1 MRALWL
7 FIVFLFTLLS
17 ANAQT
22 VNVGGKISDAD
33 GNVIEFASV
42 WIEEIQTGTVA
53 NIQGMYHLNLPPG
66 LYTLAYRAPGF
77 KPEFKK
83 INIKG
88 IPAIISVKMK
98 KTEKLFFKS
107 TEADSLIKAVII
119 HRKQLE
125 SSKPIYSGTMYRK
138 AIQRLI
144 RIPKVPLKNALAH
157 ELHLNSTRVG
167 IINLSESIATFRSRA
182 ENYYTEEVIAAKK
195 ASNSINV
202 FNFERSPDLQIDLNQ
217 NMLQFNGFNEHGF
230 VSPIA
235 DNASKFYRFELTSKF
250 IDQGKT
256 VNEIKVNPKYDDEHV
271 FSGYLYIVANDSSL
285 YGVSLK
291 LTKKARLNFVD
302 SVNIHQQF
310 VPLKN
315 NKWES
320 QGMRFSFWG
329 KFWHLQ
335 YSGSFLQVFEE
346 IHTDTGRNDHPPHEV
361 YKSTGDSYKK
371 DEGYWHKKRPVLLSP
386 EEDKFYLLTSLIATQ
401 INNRHI
407 DDSLKNKNNKFQ
419 VLPFLLRGITL
430 HNYEKNTSWT
440 FQTPYNAVFFNTVEG
455 WGIDL
460 KVRYNKQYDS
470 IHSLSIIPEIRYGFT
485 DKVWNYNVFV
495 NYGFNPFSQS
505 SLYAKAGSDFLDLN
519 KSGTISLF
527 LNSISTLFL
536 GSNYLKLYQSR
547 FFLTGI
553 RGEVAN
559 GVLLNGEMEFSENR
573 SLFNTTK
580 HTFNKDSTFLTSN
593 NPLDPNADI
602 ALFPHYRSF
611 TLRGSATFTFDQEY
625 MVTPS
630 GKFILPNPY
639 PRIRV
644 NYRTGIPVPGS
655 DVNYNFASFEVFQ
668 DRVNLGIYGHTAYF
682 VSAGGFLSAKKL
694 YYPDYMQFSGG
705 QSFFFNASSGSFH
718 FLNYYTY
725 STNKAYFEAHIEHDF
740 AGYFTSHVPLLKR
753 FNIEEIIGASYLSQ
767 GTLPDYKEVYFGLK
781 RTIVRLDYGFAFG
794 RYSNK
799 IQGFRLVYSF

>member
-1 MRALWL
+1 MRALW
-7 FIVFLFTLLS
+7 FFVAFFFTLIN
-17 ANAQT
+17 ADAQT
-22 VNVGGKISDAD
+22 INVGGKIADAD

-42 WIEEIQTGTVA
+42 WVEEIQTGTVA
-53 NIQGMYHLNLPPG
+53 NVQGMYHLTLAPG
-66 LYTLAYRAPGF
+66 LYTIAYRAPGF

-83 INIKG
+83 IKIKNSAV
-88 IPAIISVKMK
+88 ISSVKLK
-98 KTEKLFFKS
+98 KTEIFAFKNS
-107 TEADSLIKAVII
+107 DADSIVRTVVN
-119 HRKQLE
+119 HRNL
-125 SSKPIYSGTMYRK
+125 SASAKPVYAGTMYRK

-144 RIPKVPLKNALAH
+144 RIPKIPLKNALAH
-157 ELHLNSTRVG
+157 ELHISATRVG
-167 IINLSESIATFRSRA
+167 IINLSESIATFRTRP
-182 ENYYTEEVIAAKK
+182 ENYYTEEVVAAKK

-202 FNFERSPDLQIDLNQ
+202 FNFERSPDLQVDLNQ
-217 NMLQFNGFNEHGF
+217 DMLHFNGFDEHGF

-235 DNASKFYRFELTSKF
+235 ANAFKFYKF
-250 IDQGKT
+250 QLLSTFLDGGRKID
-256 VNEIKVNPKYDDEHV
+256 EIKVSPKNEDEHV
-271 FSGYLYIVANDSSL
+271 FSGYIYIAEQDSSL

-291 LTKKARLNFVD
+291 LTKQARLNFID
-302 SVNIHQQF
+302 SVHIYQQF

-315 NKWES
+315 HKWES
-320 QGMRFSFWG
+320 QGMRFGFWG

-346 IHTDTGRNDHPPHEV
+346 IHADTCRNDHPPHEV
-361 YKSTGDSYKK
+361 FKSTGDSYKQE
-371 DEGYWHKKRPVLLSP
+371 DGYWHKNRPVLLSP
-386 EEDKFYLLTSLIATQ
+386 DEERFYLLTSLVATQ

-407 DDSLKNKNNKFQ
+407 DDSLKNKNNSFH

-430 HNYEKNTSWT
+430 HNYNKNTSWT
-440 FQTPYNAVFFNTVEG
+440 FQTPYNAVFFNTIEG
-455 WGIDL
+455 WGLDL

-470 IHSLSIIPEIRYGFT
+470 VHSLSIVPEVRYGFA

-505 SLYAKAGSDFLDLN
+505 SVYAKAGSDFLDLN
-519 KSGTISLF
+519 NSGTISLF

-536 GSNYLKLYQSR
+536 GNNYLKLYQSR
-547 FFLTGI
+547 FLLAGTT
-553 RGEVAN
+553 GEVAN
-559 GVLLNGEMEFSENR
+559 GVLLNGEMKFSENR
-573 SLFNTTK
+573 SLFNTTLNSY
-580 HTFNKDSTFLTSN
+580 NKDSTFLTSN

-602 ALFPHYRSF
+602 PLFPHYRSF
-611 TLRGSATFTFDQEY
+611 TLKGSATFTFDQEY
-625 MVTPS
+625 MITPS
-630 GKFILPNPY
+630 GKFILANPY

-644 NYRTGIPVPGS
+644 NYRTGLPIPGS
-655 DVNYNFASFEVFQ
+655 DVNYNFGSVEVFQ
-668 DRVNLGIYGHTAYF
+668 DRVNMGIYGHTAYF
-682 VSAGGFLSAKKL
+682 ISAGAFLSARKL